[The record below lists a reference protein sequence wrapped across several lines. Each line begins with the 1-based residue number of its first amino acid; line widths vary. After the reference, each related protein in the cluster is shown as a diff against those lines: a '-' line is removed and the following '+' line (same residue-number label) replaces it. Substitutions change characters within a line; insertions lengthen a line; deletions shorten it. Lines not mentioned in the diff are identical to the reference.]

1 MILYQGCWG
10 DGDDWMEK
18 ERVYIFMEYG
28 IWNMKVELG
37 DLPHSTLKYFTL
49 ILPAKI
55 SKVEAI
61 VSWKSIGSKV
71 L

>member
-18 ERVYIFMEYG
+18 ERVYIYIYG
-28 IWNMKVELG
+28 RWNMKVELG
-37 DLPHSTLKYFTL
+37 DLPHSTLLYFTL

-55 SKVEAI
+55 SKVGAI